1 MIETNIPSFNIPLLL
16 KYDKPGPR
24 YTSYPTVPNFSK
36 KFTIDDYK
44 KALAKSNDLENP
56 KNISLYFHIPFCSAG
71 CWFCGCNVFHTK
83 NKELA
88 DDYIKFLEIEIKSV
102 KDLISN
108 KRKVEQ
114 MHWGGGT
121 PSFLKNEQ
129 IERLYKIIS
138 DNFSFTKDAEIG
150 IEIDPRS
157 ANKESIFL
165 MRKLGFN
172 RISMG
177 VQDFSEKVQKA
188 IHRIQPFE
196 LTKEIIDLCKE
207 AGFESI
213 NIDLIY
219 GLPYQNSIDFH
230 QTLSRVIELNP
241 NRIAFFNFA
250 YLPEKIKIQRAI
262 KEETLPKKEE
272 KLKIFEMAIKGLTEA
287 GYIFIGMDHFA
298 KPEDEL
304 YKALQNRTL
313 YRNFQGYNTHS
324 NCDLIAF
331 GASSIS
337 QVSNSYSQNEKE
349 LISYQEKIKNFGFAT
364 SIGIWLS
371 EEDILRRDLITR
383 LMCHFIIVKKEFE
396 EKYKIDFDEHFKEE
410 LKDLKI
416 FEEDGLLEI
425 KKEKIEVK
433 PMGRLVIRNICMV
446 FDEYLKK
453 GEAKIFSRTI

>member
-1 MIETNIPSFNIPLLL
+1 MINIEIPSFDIPLLL
-16 KYDKPGPR
+16 KYDKAGPR

-36 KFTIDDYK
+36 DFTIEDYK
-44 KALAKSNDLENP
+44 KALIKSNEGKNP
-56 KNISLYFHIPFCSAG
+56 PNLSFYFHIPFCGAG

-88 DDYIKFLEIEIKSV
+88 EDYIKFLEKEMKSV
-102 KDLISN
+102 KNLISS
-108 KRKVEQ
+108 KRPVEQ

-129 IERLYKIIS
+129 IEKLYKIIS
-138 DNFSFTKDAEIG
+138 ENFSFTEDAEIG

-177 VQDFSEKVQKA
+177 IQDFNERVQKA
-188 IHRIQPFE
+188 INRIQPFE
-196 LTKEIIDLCKE
+196 LTKEIIDYCKE
-207 AGFESI
+207 AKFESI
-213 NIDLIY
+213 NIDLVY
-219 GLPYQNSIDFH
+219 GLPFQNSLDF
-230 QTLSRVIELNP
+230 QDTLNKVIELNP

-262 KEETLPKKEE
+262 KEATLPKKEE
-272 KLKIFEMAIKGLTEA
+272 KLKIFERTIKTLTDS

-313 YRNFQGYNTHS
+313 WRNFQGYNTHS
-324 NCDLIAF
+324 GCDLIAF
-331 GASSIS
+331 GSSSIS
-337 QVSNSYSQNEKE
+337 QVSNSYAQNEKE
-349 LISYQEKIKNFGFAT
+349 LNSYQEKIKKYGFAT
-364 SIGIWLS
+364 SIGIWLT
-371 EEDILRRDLITR
+371 EEDVLRRDLITR
-383 LMCHFIIVKKEFE
+383 FMCHFVIMKKEFE
-396 EKYKIDFDEHFKEE
+396 EKYKINFDEHFQEE
-410 LKDLKI
+410 IKNLKT

-425 KKEKIEVK
+425 KKDRIEVK

-453 GEAKIFSRTI
+453 TEGKIFSRTI